1 MLDIATTSQSLAHTF
16 ITPPGKTILLY
27 GDKSIFPLSLT
38 LAAHAIG
45 EGNTIAVVDGCNRF
59 DVHLLTRFARERGLD
74 PQAFLRRAFV
84 SRGFTCYQM
93 EQAIAG
99 RLPAFLKSIHS
110 STAMI
115 FGLLDTFYDEQAR
128 FREVQQ
134 ILTRLLASFEQM
146 KRSGISLLLACLELN
161 VLPEERNQLF
171 ATLKHGVDSVYRLEL
186 NEEGKP
192 RMLEET
198 VFPVTAQLKTTPPSS
213 WSVPVRTPPQRMGR
227 KKTTRKS

>member
-1 MLDIATTSQSLAHTF
+1 MDTALTTSQSLAHTF

-38 LAAHAIG
+38 LAAHAIS
-45 EGNTIAVVDGCNRF
+45 EGNSIAVVDGCNRF
-59 DVHLLTRFARERGLD
+59 DVHLLTRFARERNLD
-74 PQAFLRRAFV
+74 PNFFLRHAFV

-99 RLPAFLKSIHS
+99 RLPSFLRSIHS

-115 FGLLDTFYDEQAR
+115 FGLLDTFYDEQASL
-128 FREVQQ
+128 REVRQ
-134 ILTRLLASFEQM
+134 ILARLLASFEQM

-171 ATLKHGVDSVYRLEL
+171 ATLKQGMDSVYRLEL
-186 NEEGKP
+186 NEQGKP
-192 RMLEET
+192 RMLEES
-198 VFPVTAQLKTTPPSS
+198 VVPVKAQLKTIPLSTLIAVKQSLPDH
-213 WSVPVRTPPQRMGR
+213 
-227 KKTTRKS
+227 